1 MTTLTYCKALPTPIY
16 ELNPLGQTQLEM
28 FLSAYTPIFHNAV
41 CETVNFILSG
51 VDFNQSQWRTHLQ
64 DNYGISARH
73 ALGVISAAKGAV
85 GSAKECRIL
94 HIKTLEGQAKS
105 CAAWLKK
112 AERKLKN
119 ARKFYAAPNWRERK
133 KGCVFPLSC
142 SLKSRQTSWQNLR
155 FQIHHKKRKLHR
167 YQEQISALR
176 LAPIRVS
183 VPRLVGTRHAV
194 SLGKGSAVSLG
205 NGSAVSLLGCKNE
218 SFGNQVC
225 QWDGHNLKL
234 RVPACLES
242 KFGKYVES
250 KIGDFP
256 RNINR
261 LPANCAKTWHFYY
274 KSGKWCAAVSFTP
287 SEVKRVSSSVDYG
300 CIGIDLNPGSIG
312 WAYIDKEGNLKA
324 HNQIPLQTGLP
335 KGQQQAQ
342 IVKACRELAKLASHY
357 QCPIVGEKLDFC
369 AKKEQL
375 RERGRKYARSL
386 SHWVYSRFFKLLN
399 SILSNLG
406 IELIAVNPAYS
417 SIIGLVKYLKMYGL
431 ASDESAGLVMAR
443 RGMRLSEKIPGSLTA
458 AFEVNSTKQ
467 VWSLWN
473 QLNKKIKCS
482 GMVTTRHCY
491 FAISN
496 WDFLANPL
504 DSPARVVEGK
514 RKH

>member
-1 MTTLTYCKALPTPIY
+1 F
-16 ELNPLGQTQLEM
+16 QL
-28 FLSAYTPIFHNAV
+28 
-41 CETVNFILSG
+41 
-51 VDFNQSQWRTHLQ
+51 
-64 DNYGISARH
+64 
-73 ALGVISAAKGAV
+73 
-85 GSAKECRIL
+85 
-94 HIKTLEGQAKS
+94 
-105 CAAWLKK
+105 
-112 AERKLKN
+112 
-119 ARKFYAAPNWRERK
+119 
-133 KGCVFPLSC
+133 
-142 SLKSRQTSWQNLR
+142 
-155 FQIHHKKRKLHR
+155 HHKKRKLHR
-167 YQEQISALR
+167 YQSQISAVR
-176 LAPIRVS
+176 LAPLKVS
-183 VPRLVGTRHAV
+183 VPRHQAFVV
-194 SLGKGSAVSLG
+194 
-205 NGSAVSLLGCKNE
+205 GCKNE

-225 QWDGHNLKL
+225 QWDGNNLRF

-335 KGQQQAQ
+335 QGQQQAQ

-357 QCPIVGEKLDFC
+357 QCPIVGESLDFC

-375 RERGRKYARSL
+375 RERGRKYARML
-386 SHWVYSRFFKLLN
+386 SHWAYSQFFKLLN
-399 SILSNLG
+399 SILSNRG

-443 RGMRLSEKIPGSLTA
+443 RGMRVSEKIPCSLTA

-482 GMVTTRHCY
+482 GKVTTRHCY

-504 DSPARVVEGK
+504 DSP
-514 RKH
+514 

>member
-1 MTTLTYCKALPTPIY
+1 MTIVHNQSEFTPMTTLTYCKALPTPID
-16 ELNPLGQTQLEM
+16 ELNPLGKTQLEM
-28 FLSAYTPIFHNAV
+28 FLSAYTPTV

-51 VDFNQSQWRTHLQ
+51 VDFNKSKWRTHLQ

-73 ALGVISAAKGAV
+73 AYGVISAAKGAV
-85 GSAKECRIL
+85 DSTKECRIL
-94 HIKTLEGQAKS
+94 HIKTLEGQANS
-105 CAAWLKK
+105 CADWLKK

-119 ARKFYAAPNWRERK
+119 ARKFYALKNWRDSK

-155 FQIHHKKRKLHR
+155 FQLHHKKRKLHR
-167 YQEQISALR
+167 YQEQISAVR
-176 LAPIRVS
+176 LAPLKVS
-183 VPRLVGTRHAV
+183 VPRHQAFVGTRHAV
-194 SLGKGSAVSLG
+194 SLGHGTAVS
-205 NGSAVSLLGCKNE
+205 VLGCKNE

-225 QWDGHNLKL
+225 QWDGNNLRL

-250 KIGDFP
+250 
-256 RNINR
+256 
-261 LPANCAKTWHFYY
+261 WHFYY

-335 KGQQQAQ
+335 DGQQQAQ
-342 IVKACRELAKLASHY
+342 IVKACLELAKLASHY
-357 QCPIVGEKLDFC
+357 QCPIVGESLDFC

-375 RERGRKYARSL
+375 RERGRKYARML
-386 SHWVYSRFFKLLN
+386 SHWAYSQFFKLLN
-399 SILSNLG
+399 SILYNRG

-443 RGMRLSEKIPGSLTA
+443 RGMRVSEKIPGSLTA
-458 AFEVNSTKQ
+458 LVEVNSTKQ

-482 GMVTTRHCY
+482 GKVTTRHCY

-504 DSPARVVEGK
+504 DSP
-514 RKH
+514 

>member
-1 MTTLTYCKALPTPIY
+1 MTTLTYCKALPTPID

-51 VDFNQSQWRTHLQ
+51 VDFNKSKWRTHLQ

-73 ALGVISAAKGAV
+73 AYGIISAAKGAV
-85 GSAKECRIL
+85 DSTKECRIL
-94 HIKTLEGQAKS
+94 HIKTLEGKANS
-105 CAAWLKK
+105 CADWLKK

-119 ARKFYAAPNWRERK
+119 ARKFYALKNWRDRK

-155 FQIHHKKRKLHR
+155 FQLHHKKRKLHR
-167 YQEQISALR
+167 YQSQISAVR
-176 LAPIRVS
+176 LAPIKVS
-183 VPRLVGTRHAV
+183 VPRHQAFVV
-194 SLGKGSAVSLG
+194 
-205 NGSAVSLLGCKNE
+205 GCKNE

-225 QWDGHNLKL
+225 QWDGNNLRF

-287 SEVKRVSSSVDYG
+287 SEVKRVSSCVDYG

-312 WAYIDKEGNLKA
+312 WAYIDPEGNLKA

-335 KGQQQAQ
+335 KGKQQAQ
-342 IVKACRELAKLASHY
+342 IVKACLELAKLASHY
-357 QCPIVGEKLDFC
+357 QCPIVGESLDFC

-375 RERGRKYARSL
+375 RERGRKYARML
-386 SHWVYSRFFKLLN
+386 SHWAYSQFFKLLN
-399 SILSNLG
+399 SILSNRG

-417 SIIGLVKYLKMYGL
+417 SIIGLVKYLRMYGF
-431 ASDESAGLVMAR
+431 ASDEAAALVMAR

-458 AFEVNSTKQ
+458 SVEVNSTKQ

-473 QLNKKIKCS
+473 QLNKKIKSS
-482 GMVTTRHCY
+482 GMVTNRHCY
-491 FAISN
+491 YAISN
-496 WDFLANPL
+496 WDFLVNLNTEEA
-504 DSPARVVEGK
+504 
-514 RKH
+514 